1 MNIFFWELKANFRS
15 LLIWGG
21 IAVLFVF
28 IGMSKFSG
36 YEGNPELLA
45 ILDSMPPAILA
56 AFQMNAFNL
65 TTITGFLGVMFSYFA
80 IILSVAAI
88 MWGTD
93 IITKEE
99 RDKTVEFS
107 LTMPVSRGKLITAKI
122 LAAGVNCVALAVITW
137 VALMFSSRSFQ
148 PDAEYYV
155 FLNLIIIALFLI
167 QMIFL
172 AVGIFLGCAMK
183 QHKRASSVAVSILL
197 VTFFIS
203 IIAGLKEDLDF
214 LEYFSPFMYFS
225 AAELLQKS
233 SINLANV
240 WLSVGIIAVL
250 IAGAYATYS
259 RRDLY
264 I

>member
-1 MNIFFWELKANFRS
+1 MNIFFRELKANFRS

-21 IAVLFVF
+21 IASLFVF
-28 IGMSKFSG
+28 IGMSKFAAF
-36 YEGNPELLA
+36 EGNPELVA
-45 ILDSMPPAILA
+45 ILDNMPPAILA

-65 TTITGFLGVMFSYFA
+65 TTITGFVGVMFSYFA
-80 IILSVAAI
+80 IILSVAST

-107 LTMPVSRGKLITAKI
+107 LTMPVSRGKVITAKI
-122 LAAGVNCVALAVITW
+122 LAALVNCIGLTAITW
-137 VALMFSSRSFQ
+137 AGLMLASRSFQ
-148 PDAEYYV
+148 PDAEYYA
-155 FLNLIIIALFLI
+155 FLQSMILPLFIIQL
-167 QMIFL
+167 IFL

-183 QHKRASSVAVSILL
+183 QYKRASSAAVSILL
-197 VTFFIS
+197 GTFFIS

-214 LEYFSPFMYFS
+214 LGYLSPFTYFS
-225 AAELLQKS
+225 AADLLKKS
-233 SINLANV
+233 TPDLTPV
-240 WLSVGIIAVL
+240 LLSVGIIAVL
-250 IAGAYATYS
+250 ITGAYLTYT

>member
-1 MNIFFWELKANFRS
+1 MNIFFRELKANFRS

-36 YEGNPELLA
+36 YAGNPELLA

-122 LAAGVNCVALAVITW
+122 LAAGVNCFALAVITW
-137 VALMFSSRSFQ
+137 VAFIFFSRSFQ

-155 FLNLIIIALFLI
+155 FLNLVIIALFLI

-203 IIAGLKEDLDF
+203 IIAGLKENLDF

-250 IAGAYATYS
+250 IAGAYVTYS